1 MRKPKFNRSSTTT
14 VHPKKAT
21 SRAPVVTLP
30 TSLPGKDSV
39 EPLLSRVSYSKIR
52 RRFAIGHLTQHIQDS
67 YRRFCEEGI
76 GEVFRRMFP
85 IPQDEKSEVQLQFL
99 DYELEKSSYT
109 WDQCK
114 ERGLTFSHSLYVILR
129 LLNRKTGAI
138 IEQRMYVGEIPAITE
153 RGTFIINGAERV
165 VVSQLI
171 RSPGLYFKDVQDI
184 RGRSFFSARIVPN
197 RGTWLEMGFDINGNI
212 FARIGKTR
220 RIAVTTLLT
229 ARNFSLDTQVIRH
242 APVHFQV
249 ENTPQ
254 NLVGWCPPFTLY
266 DFDSRTKD
274 GTGEI
279 LVKSYEQVT
288 QVEARRLSLIQL
300 SLQIPEDKNRPRIL
314 TLSAHQP
321 VFDYWLPVKEL
332 PFYDAIKTTYQKD
345 PFKSREDALRAIYVT
360 LRPNESN
367 PTPEVAEEYLRTRL
381 FNTKTYD
388 LSEVGRYQI
397 NHKLQTKS
405 IPPSER
411 SLTDIDVIESLR
423 RLIQIQEKGGTPD
436 DIDHLSNRR
445 VRCVGELA
453 LEALRTGLQKM
464 ERSVREKLQN
474 QDTAIL
480 TPQMLM
486 NNKVLMT
493 PLRNFFNTGR
503 LTQFLDQTNPLAELT
518 HKRRLSS
525 MGPGG
530 LTRDRA
536 GFEVRDVH
544 QSHYGKICPI
554 ETPEGP
560 NIGLI
565 TSLATYARI
574 NHHGFLETPYY
585 KVENGR
591 LTGVIEFLTA
601 DTEDQARI
609 AEATTPVDAAN
620 RLIPEWVSARYE
632 GSFIWLKR
640 EEIQYIDAS
649 PGQLM
654 GISASLVPFLE
665 HDDAN
670 RALMGSNMLRQA
682 VPLLKPETPIVAT
695 GMESRCAIDS
705 GFLLF
710 AEDDG
715 VVESVTGDSIT
726 LFYNRIKRRVTY
738 PLMRFKRSNQG
749 TLIDQRPI
757 VRRGQKVRK
766 HQILVDAQGITR
778 GELALGRNL
787 LVAFLPIEGYN
798 FQDAVV
804 VNERIVREDF
814 FTSIHIEEYDT
825 EARKTKMGR
834 EVITRDIPNVP
845 EELLKA
851 LDEEGIIH
859 TGAVVRSGDILVGKI
874 TPQPAA
880 EKSPEESL
888 LWKITGSRLQDYK
901 HTSKKLPHGVQ
912 GWVIGNRVFKAP
924 EDELPPDVEQ
934 LVRVQVA
941 VKRKLQTGDKLAG
954 RHGNKGVIAKI
965 MPEEDMPFLP
975 NGVPIDLI
983 FSPLCIPSR
992 MNLGQLFELHL
1003 GWAASVLKLYPEVPI
1018 FDGATE
1024 EEIRTLLTLADLP
1037 PDGKITLLDG
1047 KTGKPFEEPVA
1058 VGVMYI
1064 MKLYHLAADKI
1075 HARST
1080 GTYTLV
1086 TQQPLG
1092 GKAQFGGQRFGEMEV
1107 WALEAYGASEI
1118 LQEMLTIKSDDIE
1131 GRRKAYKNI
1140 VEGRDIPDHRMPESF
1155 HVLIKELK
1163 GLGIDVRFF
1172 KRQTRKEGLEEGER

>member
-1 MRKPKFNRSSTTT
+1 
-14 VHPKKAT
+14 
-21 SRAPVVTLP
+21 
-30 TSLPGKDSV
+30 
-39 EPLLSRVSYSKIR
+39 
-52 RRFAIGHLTQHIQDS
+52 
-67 YRRFCEEGI
+67 
-76 GEVFRRMFP
+76 MFP
-85 IPQDEKSEVQLQFL
+85 IPPDEKSEVQLQFL
-99 DYELEKSSYT
+99 DYELKNPSHT

-114 ERGLTFSHSLYVILR
+114 ERGLTFSHPFYVTLR

-138 IEQRMYVGEIPAITE
+138 IEQRMYVGEIPAMTE

-171 RSPGLYFKDVQDI
+171 RSPGLYFKDVQDL
-184 RGRSFFSARIVPN
+184 RGRSLFSARIVPN
-197 RGTWLEMGFDINGNI
+197 RGTWLEMGFDTNGNL

-220 RIAVTTLLT
+220 RIAITTLLT
-229 ARNFSLDTQVIRH
+229 ARDFSLDTRVIRR
-242 APVHFQV
+242 APVPFTV
-249 ENTPQ
+249 ENLPQ
-254 NLVGWCPPFTLY
+254 NLVGWLPPFTLY
-266 DFDSRTKD
+266 DFDSRSGD

-279 LVKSYEQVT
+279 LVKSYERITPV
-288 QVEARRLSLIQL
+288 VANRISRLKI
-300 SLQIPEDKNRPRIL
+300 SLQIPDDQDKPRVL
-314 TLSAHQP
+314 TLNSRQP
-321 VFDYWLPVKEL
+321 VFHFSLRVKEL
-332 PFYDAIKTTYQKD
+332 PFHDALQATYQKD

-360 LRPNESN
+360 LRPNEAN
-367 PTPEVAEEYLRTRL
+367 PTPEVAEEYLRNRL
-381 FNTKTYD
+381 FNMKTYD

-397 NHKLQTKS
+397 NHKLQIES

-411 SLTDIDVIESLR
+411 GLTDIDVMESLR
-423 RLIQIQEKGGTPD
+423 RLIQIQEEGGASD

-445 VRCVGELA
+445 VRCVGELS

-464 ERSVREKLQN
+464 ERSVREKLQS

-503 LTQFLDQTNPLAELT
+503 LTQFLDQTNPLSELT

-574 NHHGFLETPYY
+574 NHHGFLETPYFEV
-585 KVENGR
+585 KDGR
-591 LTGVIEFLTA
+591 LTGKVEFLTA
-601 DTEDQARI
+601 DTEDRKCI
-609 AEATTPVDAAN
+609 AEATTPVDEAG
-620 RLIPEWVSARYE
+620 RLIPEWVSARYK
-632 GSFIWLKR
+632 GTFMWLKR
-640 EEIQYIDAS
+640 EAIEYIDAS

-654 GISASLVPFLE
+654 GISAALVPFLE

-682 VPLLKPETPIVAT
+682 VPLLKPEPAIVAT
-695 GMESRCAIDS
+695 GLESRCAIDS

-710 AEDDG
+710 AEDAG

-726 LFYNRIKRRVTY
+726 IFYSRKRKRHTY

-757 VRRGQKVRK
+757 VRRGQKVHK
-766 HQILVDAQGITR
+766 GQILVDAQGITQ

-787 LVAFLPIEGYN
+787 RVAFLSLEGYN

-804 VNERIVREDF
+804 VNERVVRDDL

-825 EARKTKMGR
+825 EASKTKVGR
-834 EVITRDIPNVP
+834 EIITRDIPNVS

-880 EKSPEESL
+880 EKSPEETL

-912 GWVIGNRVFKAP
+912 GWVINRRVFQAP
-924 EDELPPDVEQ
+924 EDELPPDVEK

-941 VKRKLQTGDKLAG
+941 IKRKLQTGDKLAG

-975 NGVPIDLI
+975 DGTPIDLI

-1003 GWAASVLKLYPEVPI
+1003 GWASSVLKLYPEVPI

-1024 EEIRTLLTLADLP
+1024 EEIRAQLTLAGLP

-1092 GKAQFGGQRFGEMEV
+1092 GKAQMGGQRLGEMEV
-1107 WALEAYGASEI
+1107 WALEAYGASEV
-1118 LQEMLTIKSDDIE
+1118 LQEMLTIKSDDIV
-1131 GRRKAYKNI
+1131 GRRKAYKNM

-1163 GLGIDVRFF
+1163 GLGIDVRFY
-1172 KRQTRKEGLEEGER
+1172 KRQTQREGLEEGEG